1 MSNQRVAAFG
11 MFGLGVG
18 YLLWYAPYSALAKAI
33 SGAMIPGIDEPVRGL
48 VLLPA
53 TVIGQLVA
61 MPVFVLASGWWRYA
75 GTRRIGGVNV
85 IFPARYTLESAFWMA
100 LIIGT
105 TTLNFTFPDASI
117 VFMLVLMRISTLLIA
132 PMTDL
137 IRRAKIHWYSAS
149 AVGLALVSAFI
160 ALADAG
166 NYTLTFGAI
175 LSLALYAIGYAM
187 RFRIMGAQAKKG
199 VQETDRRYFIEEHI
213 AAPIVLLLLIGVP
226 ALIGAGAWMED
237 LRAGF
242 GLLFS
247 APAFVLPALLV
258 GVCYEGL
265 FIMTT
270 LIYLDKRE
278 FSFGMPVHVCSSL
291 LAGIVA
297 SLALNAMVGAP
308 QPAVSQYVS
317 AGIVIL
323 AAFLLSYPTV
333 TAWLAARRRARLAL
347 VPRPLLFVCGGNTS
361 RSPMAAAIAHAE
373 LAASNGGARWPVES
387 AGVTVHTPGQPLTP
401 EAVRAL
407 VEIGVE
413 APLGH
418 ESRQFTAEAC
428 AGTEMVYCMTQAQR
442 AAVLELAPEAAD
454 RTVCLDPERDVP
466 DPAGQPFEAYLECAH
481 RLQALVRDRLAEQRE
496 RYALS

>member
-1 MSNQRVAAFG
+1 MTNQRVAAFG

-33 SGAMIPGIDEPVRGL
+33 SGGMIPGIDQTVGGL

-53 TVIGQLVA
+53 TVVGQLLA

-75 GTRRIGGVNV
+75 GRRRIGGLSVP
-85 IFPARYTLESAFWMA
+85 FPGRYTLESAFWMA

-132 PMTDL
+132 PTIDL
-137 IRRAKIHWYSAS
+137 VRRARIHWYSAT

-175 LSLALYAIGYAM
+175 LSLAMYATGYTL
-187 RFRIMGAQAKKG
+187 RFRIMGKQAKKG
-199 VQETDRRYFIEEHI
+199 VRTTDRRYFIEEHM
-213 AAPIVLLLLIGVP
+213 AAPVVLLILVAVP
-226 ALIGAGAWMED
+226 AVIGLGSWMQA
-237 LRAGF
+237 LRMGF
-242 GLLFS
+242 GLFLS
-247 APAFVLPALLV
+247 TPEVVLPAMLI

-270 LIYLDKRE
+270 LIYLDRRE

-297 SLALNAMVGAP
+297 SIGLNALLQAP
-308 QPAVSQYVS
+308 LPSVAQYVS
-317 AGIVIL
+317 AGIVIV
-323 AAFLLSYPTV
+323 AAFLLSYPMV
-333 TAWLAARRRARLAL
+333 MGRIAARRRARLAL
-347 VPRPLLFVCGGNTS
+347 VPRPLLFICGGNTS

-373 LAASNGGARWPVES
+373 LAAMDGGVRWPVRS
-387 AGVTVHTPGQPLTP
+387 AGLTVHEPGAPMSP

-407 VEIGVE
+407 VELGVE

-418 ESRQFTAEAC
+418 ESRQLTPDQC
-428 AGTEMVYCMTQAQR
+428 AGTEMVYCMTRAQR
-442 AAVLELAPEAAD
+442 DAVLALVPDAAE
-454 RTVCLDPERDVP
+454 RTICLDPEYDVP
-466 DPAGQPFEAYLECAH
+466 DPAGQPFEAYLDCAV
-481 RLQALVRDRLAEQRE
+481 RLRSLVRDRLQEQRE